1 MDFRTIDEL
10 KERVTPALRIRVKEL
25 KKQNLNFNVDTL
37 FIYFVR
43 IWKNEH
49 NLTLSDIVDD
59 ILNREV
65 TELG

>member
-1 MDFRTIDEL
+1 MDFKTIDEL